1 MLRRR
6 IITARLAAASRAGSA
21 AVEFALVAPVMIAL
35 VMGAI
40 QTGNSFDST
49 TKIYSSIRQ
58 SGRLATLD
66 NADDYVPNGQ
76 TLNSKIISDIKN
88 SLKAE
93 GLPGDSATVTIV
105 YADGASSG
113 ATFDLS
119 SSSNDLKYFKINVR
133 VPYSAMATSS
143 FLPNTMTDLKAS
155 VVFRKGANSLV
166 I

>member
-1 MLRRR
+1 MQ
-6 IITARLAAASRAGSA
+6 RLKVIDAKPAAVQRDGSA
-21 AVEFALVAPVMIAL
+21 AVEFSLVAPVMIAL
-35 VMGAI
+35 VMGSI
-40 QTGNSFDST
+40 QTGNSFDAT
-49 TKIYSSIRQ
+49 TKLYSSIRQ

-66 NADDYVPNGQ
+66 NADDYVPQGQ

-105 YADGASSG
+105 YADGATSG
-113 ATFDLS
+113 STFDLS

-133 VPYSAMATSS
+133 VPYSAMASSS
-143 FLPNTMTDLKAS
+143 FLPTTMTELKAS

-166 I
+166 L